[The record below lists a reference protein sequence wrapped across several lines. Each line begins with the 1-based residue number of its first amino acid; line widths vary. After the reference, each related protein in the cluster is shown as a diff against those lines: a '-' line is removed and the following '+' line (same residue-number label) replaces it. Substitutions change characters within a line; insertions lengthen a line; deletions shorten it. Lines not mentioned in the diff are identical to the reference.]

1 MFKRSAV
8 LSLEFVKHAML
19 GLKAGVSKISVMD
32 QRENILMPYL
42 LYNWKCVFLDP
53 LYLLFL
59 NLDRT
64 ITNMGVW
71 FLSRYLIRQGVQ

>member
-32 QRENILMPYL
+32 QRENILGSVAHTLSIQHSL
-42 LYNWKCVFLDP
+42 LMSWGNRVGGRCCPSSAQV
-53 LYLLFL
+53 
-59 NLDRT
+59 
-64 ITNMGVW
+64 
-71 FLSRYLIRQGVQ
+71 QGKAVSPSDAT

>member
-32 QRENILMPYL
+32 QRENILGSAAHTFSM
-42 LYNWKCVFLDP
+42 FL
-53 LYLLFL
+53 
-59 NLDRT
+59 
-64 ITNMGVW
+64 
-71 FLSRYLIRQGVQ
+71 